1 MILKKF
7 KKYSEEILEPL
18 SIVLSEKGIKPNHVT
33 ITGAIISFLSGLCY
47 YKGFFKLG
55 GIVLIIAGF
64 CDLLDGNIARVN
76 QKISSFGA
84 FLDSTVD
91 RYSDMFVLFG
101 ILGFAFEQQE
111 TALFWITILA
121 AMGSF
126 MVSYTRARAECII
139 EKCDVGIMERPERVV
154 VLIIASIFNVLKFG
168 LLIIGIL
175 ANITALQRIYH
186 TYKKTKE

>member
-76 QKISSFGA
+76 QKTSSFGA

-101 ILGFAFEQQE
+101 ILGFAFEQRE

-154 VLIIASIFNVLKFG
+154 VLIITSIFNVLKFG

-186 TYKKTKE
+186 TYKKTKG